1 MKKLFLQSLMSM
13 VLGLSL
19 LPCLALAQSEEHLQI
34 TLSEAEKSQLRAI
47 LDEPIPDNALLSAKV
62 EAFKRKDAAAWKLG
76 DQVKTEEV
84 LRQWAAVDPSARWR
98 LRDFLSWTSKRD
110 EAYAIGLELMKETKY
125 PPAAVRI
132 RTTLAN
138 NYVQDSNPK
147 MAQQMLTEAEQ
158 IIKTEWGRMNRSG
171 ANAYWLVRAEMEFS
185 LAQSFLLRR
194 QGKWSEGMQAAKLAV
209 AKARELVKVETL
221 VDTRERQ
228 FGRSWSISASTQL
241 SDQQVAAG
249 QYAQADMTLRD
260 AFQWGKQLGLND
272 NQLLNIYGS
281 LSHLRMAT
289 GAFDQAMDQAR
300 RNEEIVLGQGLPK
313 GSPSWIFTQLPWIG
327 ALMGADRWD
336 EAVRRFDA
344 MDQEVARVQSKSS
357 LGQQTNTRAIVYM
370 QTGRY
375 LPAKR
380 LFGLT
385 LKFNED
391 NFGESNYFTAFTR
404 GLYATLLVRTG
415 ELAEARQQ
423 FERALQNINSP
434 DSLTGDFT
442 EDAVRLKLKRLI
454 YQSYIE
460 LLSRTAE
467 TNAADAAT
475 IFQMAD
481 RLNASSVQQ
490 ALSDAAVRS
499 ATRVPGLSD
508 VIRDDQNAKNEIA
521 SLLAYLSGQGIEG
534 ESRRNPQVVAQMR
547 SRMQELELQRREY
560 KQKIQKSF
568 PEYFALIQPKP
579 PSAAEIARQLKPDE
593 VFMAAVPV
601 AEHTLVWLIDAQ
613 GQIRFHRWQA
623 GESKTEALVARVRK
637 TLDVAALGARAP
649 AFDGEASHLIYKG
662 LMGPAE
668 DMLNGKKHLVFSSS
682 GALAKIPLAVLLR
695 EPATQREPGKM
706 AWLIKDLA
714 VSQVPTA
721 SGWISLKNS
730 GQVPISTQPMVAWG
744 DPVFDLKMASSSGAV
759 GAGMSGTRALENLRA
774 VQQNAGLERPVED
787 SQSIYSRIPPLPETR
802 DEVMQLAKI
811 LNSDPAK
818 DLKLGTQA
826 TRESVLESSR
836 SGALQKK
843 QIIVFATHGLLAGD
857 LPDLNQPA
865 LAMAANPDPKDS
877 PLLTLE
883 DVLGLKLNAD
893 WVVLSA
899 CNTAGEDGKAHEAL
913 SGLARGFFFAGS
925 RSLLVTHW
933 SVESESA
940 MLLTTKTFAAYKTEG
955 GMRRAEAIRQA
966 MLDVMKIDKFA
977 HPTYWAPYALVG
989 EGGR

>member
-1 MKKLFLQSLMSM
+1 MKNTFCRFLLIC
-13 VLGLSL
+13 LWGWFL
-19 LPCLALAQSEEHLQI
+19 LPSLALAQNEEQLQI
-34 TLSEAEKSQLRAI
+34 SLNEAEKSQLRAI
-47 LDEPIPDNALLSAKV
+47 LDEPIPDNALLAAKV
-62 EAFKRKDAAAWKLG
+62 ELFKRKDAAAWKLG
-76 DQVKTEEV
+76 DQVKLEEV
-84 LRQWAAVDPSARWR
+84 LRQWAAVDPGARWR
-98 LRDFLSWTSKRD
+98 LRDFLANTPKRD
-110 EAYAIGLELMKETKY
+110 EAYAIGLELVKEIKF
-125 PPAAVRI
+125 PPMAVRI

-138 NYVQDSNPK
+138 NYTQDSNPK

-158 IIKTEWGRMNRSG
+158 IIKSEWGRVNRAG
-171 ANAYWLVRAEMEFS
+171 PNAYWLVRAELEFN
-185 LAQSFLLRR
+185 LAQAFLLRR
-194 QGKWSEGMQAAKLAV
+194 TGKWQEGMQAARLAV
-209 AKARELVKVETL
+209 AKARDLVKVETL
-221 VDTRERQ
+221 VDARERQ

-241 SDQQVAAG
+241 ADQQIAAG
-249 QYAQADMTLRD
+249 QYAQAEMTLRD

-281 LSHLRMAT
+281 MSWLRSAT
-289 GAFDQAMDQAR
+289 GAFDQAISQAR
-300 RNEEIVLGQGLPK
+300 RNEQIVLDQGLPK
-313 GSPSWIFTQLPWIG
+313 GSPSWVYTQVAWMN
-327 ALMGADRWD
+327 ALVGADRWG
-336 EAVRRFDA
+336 EAVQRMDA
-344 MDQEVARVQSKSS
+344 MDQEVRRVQTKSS
-357 LGQQTNTRAIVYM
+357 LIHQTWLRAVMYM

-375 LPAKR
+375 TQSKR

-385 LKFNED
+385 MKFHEENY
-391 NFGESNYFTAFTR
+391 GEAHYFTAFTR
-404 GLYATLLVRTG
+404 GLYASLLMRTG
-415 ELAEARQQ
+415 EVAESRQQ
-423 FERALQNINSP
+423 FERAFLNITSP
-434 DSLTGDFT
+434 DTLTGDFT

-454 YQSYIE
+454 FQNYIE
-460 LLSRTAE
+460 LLSRTAS
-467 TNAADAAT
+467 TNPADAAT

-481 RLNASSVQQ
+481 HMNASSVQQ
-490 ALSDAAVRS
+490 ALTDAAVRS

-521 SLLAYLSGQGIEG
+521 ALLSYLSGQGIEG
-534 ESRRNPQVVAQMR
+534 EARRNPQVVTQMR
-547 SRMQELELQRREY
+547 ARMRELEVQRREY

-579 PSAAEIARQLKPDE
+579 PSAADIARQLQPDE

-601 AEHTLVWLIDAQ
+601 AEQTFVWLIDAQ

-623 GESKTEALVARVRK
+623 GENQTEALIARVRK
-637 TLDVAALGARAP
+637 TLDVAGLGAQAP
-649 AFDGEASHLIYKG
+649 TFDAEASHQIYKG
-662 LMGPAE
+662 LMGPVE
-668 DMLNGKKHLVFSSS
+668 DMLQGKKHLVFSSS

-695 EPATQREPGKM
+695 EPASSRDAAKM

-721 SGWISLKNS
+721 SGWMSLKKS
-730 GQVPISTQPMVAWG
+730 APVPFSTQPMMAWG
-744 DPVFDLKMASSSGAV
+744 DPVFDLKMASAHGTGA
-759 GAGMSGTRALENLRA
+759 SGTRALEQLRS
-774 VQQNAGLERPVED
+774 VQQNSGLDRPVED

-818 DLKLGTQA
+818 DLRLGAQA

-865 LAMAANPDPKDS
+865 LAMAANPNPKDS

-899 CNTAGEDGKAHEAL
+899 CNTAGEDGKAQEAL

-940 MLLTTKTFAAYKTEG
+940 MLLTTKTFEAYKKETAI
-955 GMRRAEAIRQA
+955 RRAEAIRQA
-966 MLDVMKIDKFA
+966 MLQVMGIDKFA

>member
-1 MKKLFLQSLMSM
+1 MKKMLYRSLVIGVTGWM
-13 VLGLSL
+13 LLCGLVF
-19 LPCLALAQSEEHLQI
+19 AQSEEHLQI
-34 TLSEAEKSQLRAI
+34 SLGEAEKSQLRAI
-47 LDEPIPDNALLSAKV
+47 LDEPIPENALLSAKV
-62 EAFKRKDAAAWKLG
+62 EIFKRKDAAAWKLG
-76 DQVKTEEV
+76 DQVKMEEV
-84 LRQWAAVDPSARWR
+84 LRQWAAIDPGARWR
-98 LRDFLSWTSKRD
+98 LRDFLAFTPKRD
-110 EAYAIGLELMKETKY
+110 EAYAIGLELMKEIKF

-138 NYVQDSNPK
+138 NYLQDSNPK

-158 IIKTEWGRMNRSG
+158 IIKSEWGRVNRSG
-171 ANAYWLVRAEMEFS
+171 ANAYWLVRAEMEFN
-185 LAQSFLLRR
+185 LAQAYLQRR
-194 QGKWSEGMQAAKLAV
+194 VGKWQEGMQAAKLAV
-209 AKARELVKVETL
+209 TKARELVKVETL
-221 VDTRERQ
+221 VDLRERQ

-241 SDQQVAAG
+241 ADQQIAAG
-249 QYAQADMTLRD
+249 QFAQAEMTLRD

-272 NQLLNIYGS
+272 NQLMNIYGS
-281 LSHLRMAT
+281 MAWLRTAT
-289 GAFDQAMDQAR
+289 GAFDQAIGQAR
-300 RNEEIVLGQGLPK
+300 RIEEIVLEQGSPK
-313 GSPSWIFTQLPWIG
+313 GSPSWIYSQIPWMN
-327 ALMGADRWD
+327 ALVGADRWE
-336 EAVRRFDA
+336 EAVKRLDT
-344 MDQEVARVQSKSS
+344 MDQEVRRVQTKSS
-357 LGQQTNTRAIVYM
+357 LVQQTWLRAIMYM

-375 LPAKR
+375 IPAKR
-380 LFGLT
+380 LFGFT
-385 LKFNED
+385 MKFHEENY
-391 NFGESNYFTAFTR
+391 GESHYFTAFTR
-404 GLYATLLVRTG
+404 GLYATLLMRTG
-415 ELAEARQQ
+415 ELAESRQQ
-423 FERALQNINSP
+423 FERAFQNINSP
-434 DSLTGDFT
+434 DTLTGDFT

-460 LLSRTAE
+460 LLSRTAD
-467 TNAADAAT
+467 THAGDAAT

-490 ALSDAAVRS
+490 ALTDAAVRS

-508 VIRDDQNAKNEIA
+508 VIRDDQNAKNELA

-534 ESRRNPQVVAQMR
+534 EARRNPQVVAQMR
-547 SRMQELELQRREY
+547 LRMQELEVQRREN

-601 AEHTLVWLIDAQ
+601 AEQTFVWLIDAQ

-623 GESKTEALVARVRK
+623 GESQTEALVARVRQ

-649 AFDGEASHLIYKG
+649 AFDADASHQIYKG
-662 LMGPAE
+662 LMGPVE
-668 DMLNGKKHLVFSSS
+668 DMLKGKKHLVFSSS
-682 GALAKIPLAVLLR
+682 GALAKMPLAVLLR
-695 EPATQREPGKM
+695 EPVTSRDARKM

-721 SGWISLKNS
+721 SGWMSLKNS
-730 GQVPISTQPMVAWG
+730 GQVPISAQPMMAWG
-744 DPVFDLKMASSSGAV
+744 DPVFDLKLASARMPGE
-759 GAGMSGTRALENLRA
+759 SGTRALATLRA
-774 VQQNAGLERPVED
+774 VQHSAGLDRPVED

-818 DLKLGTQA
+818 DLRLGAQA

-865 LAMAANPDPKDS
+865 LAMAANPNPNDS

-940 MLLTTKTFAAYKTEG
+940 MLLTTKTFEAYKKDPVMG
-955 GMRRAEAIRQA
+955 RSEAIRQA

-977 HPTYWAPYALVG
+977 HPTYWAPYTLVG
-989 EGGR
+989 EGSR